1 MERRSFT
8 ALNFAHVG
16 SAINSTSTSGGI
28 NVSYSLVRQRVALD
42 AKRVASCLG
51 VISEMEMPRAGHTL
65 VASHIPMSLASSGL
79 GGLLKAV

>member
-1 MERRSFT
+1 M
-8 ALNFAHVG
+8 
-16 SAINSTSTSGGI
+16 
-28 NVSYSLVRQRVALD
+28 ALD

-65 VASHIPMSLASSGL
+65 VASDIPMSLASSGL